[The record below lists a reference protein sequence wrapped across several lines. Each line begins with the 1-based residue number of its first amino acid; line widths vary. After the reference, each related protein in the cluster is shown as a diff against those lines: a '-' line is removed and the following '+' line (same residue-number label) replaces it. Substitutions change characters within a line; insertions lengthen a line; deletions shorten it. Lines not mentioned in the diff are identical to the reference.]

1 MRFIFYFSFI
11 FFVAAC
17 SNDSLDNLNKKYYEL
32 RDSYVPD
39 SRVNVSD
46 ISFYSD
52 DGKITVIGET
62 SIPELKN
69 ELLSYLDQ
77 KGYSYTDSISIL
89 PNYKYKFGIVNNSV
103 GNLRGSPSHSAELVS
118 QAVLGT

>member
-17 SNDSLDNLNKKYYEL
+17 SNDNLDNLNKKYLEL
-32 RDSYVPD
+32 RNSFVPD
-39 SRVNVSD
+39 SRVNISD
-46 ISFYSD
+46 ISFYLD

-77 KGYSYTDSISIL
+77 NGYSYTDSISIL

-103 GNLRGSPSHSAELVS
+103 GNLRGSPTH
-118 QAVLGT
+118 

>member
-1 MRFIFYFSFI
+1 MCFIFYFSFI

-17 SNDSLDNLNKKYYEL
+17 SNDTLENLNNKYHEL

-39 SRVNVSD
+39 SRVNISD

-62 SIPELKN
+62 SIPKLKH

-77 KGYSYTDSISIL
+77 KGYSYTDSISLL
-89 PNYKYKFGIVNNSV
+89 PNYKYKFGIVNNS
-103 GNLRGSPSHSAELVS
+103 GNGCRS
-118 QAVLGT
+118 